1 MILSAVSSIKAF
13 EVRYLVSMLDSTS
26 ATTHS
31 IKLMKE
37 NLSAH
42 FLKEFDSIMDT
53 TKNIKTQELEKES
66 ESSSSCSNEE
76 DSIESDA
83 E

>member
-13 EVRYLVSMLDSTS
+13 EVRYLVSMLHSTS

-42 FLKEFDSIMDT
+42 SLEEFDRIMDT
-53 TKNIKTQELEKES
+53 TINNKTQLEKES

-76 DSIESDA
+76 DSRESDA